1 MTINTCCAYLRERA
15 PKLETFAEVVGKRPR
30 TLQRNFQEG
39 GFSYSDLIETTRF
52 EMAIE
57 MLKNPAAPLIEI
69 AMNVGYENQS
79 NFGRSF
85 KRISGM
91 SPGAYR
97 RQMLEQ
103 GHLATQ
109 KANSA
114 QDRQPDLDTLE
125 NGIGSEQAFA
135 ALHPDGRLGSKAAF
149 SSRLVTRQLCAISRR
164 FSYLGRELI
173 KPTVLVKYLWPL
185 HRRKQ
190 LLSVVVATS
199 PNGQMR
205 IF

>member
-1 MTINTCCAYLRERA
+1 MGNAWSPDTISFMSNFSVCNAAREEQPNTRFVKNSNHTSITFPSHVLSKSAALDLPIVSPKRLEDPNYEPSDYRYLLRPYLREGA
-15 PKLETFAEVVGKRPR
+15 LKLETFAEIIGRRPR

-114 QDRQPDLDTLE
+114 QDR
-125 NGIGSEQAFA
+125 A
-135 ALHPDGRLGSKAAF
+135 ARP
-149 SSRLVTRQLCAISRR
+149 
-164 FSYLGRELI
+164 
-173 KPTVLVKYLWPL
+173 
-185 HRRKQ
+185 
-190 LLSVVVATS
+190 
-199 PNGQMR
+199 
-205 IF
+205 